1 MKKKIIS
8 AAAALMLLCACTE
21 INEETDAVPAD
32 GSVSVSS
39 AEAVAET
46 SSEPESEA
54 PAEDIAVTEETA
66 DETESTAPL
75 PVTEESEAA
84 AQSSE
89 EAPSETAEA
98 SETEAMTEA
107 ETEAQ
112 TEEASSDG
120 SVESISLTFYEVTLT
135 TGEHKMP
142 IVSMYPESAPD
153 KSEIWTSSDESI
165 AFVDSLGNI
174 TAKGAG
180 KCTVTVASAAS
191 PEVTAQVSVT
201 VEEAPGLTYING
213 ILIANKTYSL
223 PPDYNPGV
231 DPEAQAA
238 FDEMQAA
245 ASKEGLNIYISSA
258 FRSYEYQSGL
268 YDRYVSRSGKAE
280 ADRYSARPGHSE
292 HQTGLAFDLNTI
304 DISFADTEEYEWLK
318 DNCADYGFIIR
329 YPEDSEAITG
339 YMYEPWHIRYLG
351 KETAKKVYESGLTL
365 EEYLGIDSK
374 YAE

>member
-8 AAAALMLLCACTE
+8 AAAALMILCACTE

-32 GSVSVSS
+32 GPVSASSSEAMSEASSETVPEAS
-39 AEAVAET
+39 AEDTAET
-46 SSEPESEA
+46 
-54 PAEDIAVTEETA
+54 TA
-66 DETESTAPL
+66 ETESSTSL
-75 PVTEESEAA
+75 PITEESEAV
-84 AQSSE
+84 
-89 EAPSETAEA
+89 SETSAE
-98 SETEAMTEA
+98 SVYETYSEITETEAMTEA

-112 TEEASSDG
+112 TEETSSDC

-142 IVSMYPESAPD
+142 IVSMSPENAPD
-153 KSEIWTSSDESI
+153 KSEIWTSSDESV
-165 AFVDSLGNI
+165 ASVDSLGNI
-174 TAKGAG
+174 TAKSAG
-180 KCTVTVASAAS
+180 KCTITVASAAC

-201 VEEAPGLTYING
+201 VEEAPGLTYIKG

-231 DPEAQAA
+231 SPEAQAA
-238 FDEMQAA
+238 FDEMQSAA
-245 ASKEGLNIYISSA
+245 AKEGLNIYISSA

-318 DNCADYGFIIR
+318 ENCADYGFIIR
-329 YPEDSEAITG
+329 YPEDGEEITG